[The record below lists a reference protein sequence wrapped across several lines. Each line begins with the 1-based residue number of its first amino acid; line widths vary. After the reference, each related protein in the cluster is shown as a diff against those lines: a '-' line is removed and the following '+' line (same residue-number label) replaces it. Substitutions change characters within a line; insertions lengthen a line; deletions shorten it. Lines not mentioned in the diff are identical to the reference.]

1 MEKLTAEYWIKHLQ
15 LVEHP
20 GEEDGYFSV
29 PFEDSFKVTNAH
41 KVESLYKLLLQVIS
55 LFPKYIQCS
64 FVGQEQRSAAS
75 IAHFLQEKADRVNAK
90 VRMARSLIN
99 V

>member
-1 MEKLTAEYWIKHLQ
+1 MEKQTAEYWIKHLH

-29 PFEDSFKVTNAH
+29 PFEDSFKVTSAS
-41 KVESLYKLLLQVIS
+41 KVKKVRPT
-55 LFPKYIQCS
+55 PKYTNLFFLVDQD
-64 FVGQEQRSAAS
+64 QRSAAS
-75 IAHFLQEKADRVNAK
+75 IAHFLQKKADRVNGK
-90 VRMARSLIN
+90 VRMARYLIN

>member
-1 MEKLTAEYWIKHLQ
+1 MEKQTAEYWIKHLH

-41 KVESLYKLLLQVIS
+41 KVKRVCSL
-55 LFPKYIQCS
+55 PKYTNLFS
-64 FVGQEQRSAAS
+64 LVGQEQRSAAS
-75 IAHFLQEKADRVNAK
+75 IAHFLQKKADRVNAK
-90 VRMARSLIN
+90 VRMARSLTN